1 MEIKQVIHNHID
13 DIYDKTL
20 RNCYTTYTS
29 MSAIDMMAHIKT
41 EHRELDESD
50 YAANDARIKVSIT
63 GKTTFEEL
71 VAQIEDNMEVVS
83 IQAIHTNRKVV
94 QIAVNIINIT
104 GFYTEEANKWDAKN
118 HL

>member
-1 MEIKQVIHNHID
+1 
-13 DIYDKTL
+13 
-20 RNCYTTYTS
+20 
-29 MSAIDMMAHIKT
+29 MSAMDMMAHLKT

-63 GKTTFEEL
+63 EKTTFEEL